1 MTPAQVIQR
10 NHSKSNFFQLM
21 KIDRIYLSEFSQ
33 LFSNL
38 SLKWEKLSDID
49 QYKVIIVD
57 AAEELGRSLRKFNN
71 YEFCVLNNKQLIKIL
86 KNFENTGFTIDNLD
100 FLGIA
105 NMDDEKLERIENFFP
120 SNNFNEIITFI
131 QTEKIEINK
140 VILSKNSI
148 KLTIYRTGLV
158 WYSGDISE
166 LKTILSQLIA

>member
-21 KIDRIYLSEFSQ
+21 KIDRTYLSEFSQ

-57 AAEELGRSLRKFNN
+57 AVEELGRSLRKFNN

-86 KNFENTGFTIDNLD
+86 QNFENTGFIIDNLD
-100 FLGIA
+100 FLGIS
-105 NMDDEKLERIENFFP
+105 NMDDDKIERLENFFP

-140 VILSKNSI
+140 VVLSKNSI

>member
-1 MTPAQVIQR
+1 
-10 NHSKSNFFQLM
+10 M